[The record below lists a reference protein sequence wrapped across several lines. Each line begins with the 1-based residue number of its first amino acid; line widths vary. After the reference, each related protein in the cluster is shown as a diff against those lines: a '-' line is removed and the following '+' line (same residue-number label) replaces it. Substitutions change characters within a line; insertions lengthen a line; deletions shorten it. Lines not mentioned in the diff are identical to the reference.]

1 MDRLS
6 SFLARR
12 LWHKT
17 RQEVRRLAMR
27 NGLLTMKV
35 VHVDGYL
42 VGRYSPA
49 FDPSHLS
56 GDAVRDQQWVRDHL
70 APFLIEPDQQKT
82 GSSDPSPPVPVLPG
96 HLRRFGSG
104 LQDSSASA
112 AYAVRIVGKAGE
124 ALNVKIIATLLLL
137 AAAMHESGVELRD
150 LVRLLRQP
158 ASVFA
163 IHLRCEFFERALLQL
178 VEKTGL
184 LPFGPY
190 VGMAADFTFVE
201 DMWAW
206 GEGRPNASSFMSS

>member
-6 SFLARR
+6 SFLVRR
-12 LWHKT
+12 LRHKT
-17 RQEVRRLAMR
+17 RQEVQRLAMR

-35 VHVDGYL
+35 VQVDGYL

-56 GDAVRDQQWVRDHL
+56 GDAARDRQWVRDHL
-70 APFLIEPDQQKT
+70 APFLIEPDQPKT
-82 GSSDPSPPVPVLPG
+82 GSPDPSPPVPVLPG

-104 LQDSSASA
+104 LQDSSCSA

-124 ALNVKIIATLLLL
+124 ALNVKNIATLLLL
-137 AAAMHESGVELRD
+137 AAAMHESGAELRD

-184 LPFGPY
+184 LPFRPLCRY
-190 VGMAADFTFVE
+190 
-201 DMWAW
+201 
-206 GEGRPNASSFMSS
+206 GRRLHVR